1 MMKKNRIGMEL
12 IIGIILWAIV
22 AQIICAL
29 VSKDYLY
36 NAIGLWGGVAIACFM
51 AIHISC
57 SMEEIL
63 DMDEESGTKHSRSA
77 VILRATVALIIMGV
91 VIYFN
96 LGNPMTLLV
105 GALTLKMSAY
115 IQPHMHKLFS
125 RFQKCE
131 DEKQN

>member
-1 MMKKNRIGMEL
+1 MKKNRIGMEL
-12 IIGIILWAIV
+12 ILGIILWAIV
-22 AQIICAL
+22 AQIVCVI

-36 NAIGLWGGVAIACFM
+36 NAIGLWGGVAIASFM
-51 AIHISC
+51 AIHIAYSI
-57 SMEEIL
+57 EDIL
-63 DMDEESGTKHSRSA
+63 DMGEEEGTKHSRSA
-77 VILRATVALIIMGV
+77 VILRAVVAFIIMGV

-125 RFQKCE
+125 RLQKGE
-131 DEKQN
+131 NNKKN

>member
-1 MMKKNRIGMEL
+1 MKKNRIGMEL

-22 AQIICAL
+22 AQIVCVI

-36 NAIGLWGGVAIACFM
+36 NAIGLWGGVAIASFM
-51 AIHISC
+51 AIHIAYSI
-57 SMEEIL
+57 EDIL
-63 DMDEESGTKHSRSA
+63 DMGEEEGTKHSRSA
-77 VILRATVALIIMGV
+77 VILRAVVAFIIMGV

-125 RFQKCE
+125 RLQKGE
-131 DEKQN
+131 NNKKN